1 MVEDKSVEEEIV
13 ESEEIEDKEE
23 DIADAL
29 ERELSSLRGEDE
41 QTAETPVAEEGGK
54 TEGDNEGAEE
64 DSGPVSEDDEE
75 AWLASQSERSQ
86 ERYRQLAERA
96 KRAEEEA
103 ESVRQSGEELY
114 KIMSESGVTPQ
125 DLTNYFEYY
134 KSLNNGQLE
143 QAAQWWNNLE
153 QTHSRFTG
161 SKVGNTDPL
170 DNHPDLKQK
179 VEGFDMSEDAARELA
194 SLRDYSERMKVREQH
209 MAEMGQQTAEQQRQQ
224 QEVAH
229 YASSAAMELDKWSA
243 EMKAKDPQFEAKE
256 ALLLERAQE
265 QFPNMHPAYWPE
277 FVAREYAYLT
287 KAIPEAATKS
297 PAPNPIRP
305 GASGKSVST
314 EPKNISDAL
323 DNALREMRS

>member
-1 MVEDKSVEEEIV
+1 MAEDKSVEEDIV
-13 ESEEIEDKEE
+13 ESEEVEDKEE

-29 ERELSSLRGEDE
+29 ERELSSLRGETE
-41 QTAETPVAEEGGK
+41 QSPEAAVAKEGGEEEG
-54 TEGDNEGAEE
+54 DREGAEE
-64 DSGPVSEDDEE
+64 DSGDVSEDDEE

-96 KRAEEEA
+96 RAAEEEA
-103 ESVRQSGEELY
+103 AAVRKSGEELY
-114 KIMSESGVTPQ
+114 KIMSESGVTPD

-134 KSLNNGQLE
+134 KSLNSGQVD
-143 QAAQWWNNLE
+143 QAAQWWSNLE
-153 QTHSRFTG
+153 KTHSKLTG
-161 SKVGNTDPL
+161 SRVGNTDPL
-170 DNHPDLKQK
+170 DNHPDLKEK

-194 SLRDYSERMKVREQH
+194 SLRDYSERMKLREQH

-224 QEVAH
+224 QEVAQ
-229 YASSAAMELDKWSA
+229 YANSAAMELDKWSA
-243 EMKAKDPQFEAKE
+243 EMKAKDPNFEAKE

-277 FVAREYAYLT
+277 FVAREYAYLS
-287 KAIPEAATKS
+287 KAMPASEPRAK
-297 PAPNPIRP
+297 APNTIRP

>member
-1 MVEDKSVEEEIV
+1 MSEDKSVEEEVV
-13 ESEEIEDKEE
+13 ETEEVEEE

-29 ERELSSLRGEDE
+29 ERELESMRGETE
-41 QTAETPVAEEGGK
+41 QTAEASVAEEGGQK
-54 TEGDNEGAEE
+54 SSDPEGGEEG
-64 DSGPVSEDDEE
+64 SGGVSEDDEE

-96 KRAEEEA
+96 RRAEEEA
-103 ESVRQSGEELY
+103 AEVRRSGQELY
-114 KIMSESGVTPQ
+114 NIMAESGVTPS

-134 KSLNNGQLE
+134 KSIRNGQIDK
-143 QAAQWWNNLE
+143 AAEWWNNLE
-153 QTHSRFTG
+153 KTHSQYTG
-161 SKVGNTDPL
+161 AKVGSVDPL

-194 SLRDYSERMKVREQH
+194 SLRDYSERMKVREQAL
-209 MAEMGQQTAEQQRQQ
+209 AEIGQQTEEQQRQQ

-229 YASSAAMELDKWSA
+229 YANNAAHELDKWSA
-243 EMKAKDPQFEAKE
+243 EMKAKDPNFEAKE

-277 FVAREYAYLT
+277 FVAREYAYLN
-287 KAIPEAATKS
+287 KAMPNGAPKQT
-297 PAPNPIRP
+297 APNPIRP
-305 GASGKSVST
+305 GASGKSVSS